1 MRSWVM
7 DNPLSKRWPLY
18 TRGNVGEVFPEVVL
32 PFSWD
37 LLGQAAEDGW
47 RDGFQRL
54 GIVADGDFAADE
66 PMVILGVFGGY
77 CYINASYVRMLG
89 VRTPGA
95 SVDQIDLQF
104 FGESDA
110 PAYEPRTG
118 GSQPA
123 GDAAPRAHA
132 RPLLRAKD
140 LAVLDEDRAR
150 VDEWV
155 ARQPGP
161 EASERAADGVL
172 PRLRAAVPPAVRA
185 PRRVHVRRRA
195 RAPARCSTCARSP
208 VIRTSS
214 SACSPASAGS
224 TRRRRRARCGRWRG
238 GRRRAR
244 P

>member
-1 MRSWVM
+1 M
-7 DNPLSKRWPLY
+7 DNPLEPRWPLY

-110 PAYEPRTG
+110 PAY
-118 GSQPA
+118 A
-123 GDAAPRAHA
+123 A
-132 RPLLRAKD
+132 RPD
-140 LAVLDEDRAR
+140 DR
-150 VDEWV
+150 
-155 ARQPGP
+155 
-161 EASERAADGVL
+161 S
-172 PRLRAAVPPAVRA
+172 
-185 PRRVHVRRRA
+185 
-195 RAPARCSTCARSP
+195 
-208 VIRTSS
+208 
-214 SACSPASAGS
+214 
-224 TRRRRRARCGRWRG
+224 RRARCASV
-238 GRRRAR
+238 AR
-244 P
+244 SCACCAPRTSPCSTRTVPASTSGLPASRDRTGPTSS